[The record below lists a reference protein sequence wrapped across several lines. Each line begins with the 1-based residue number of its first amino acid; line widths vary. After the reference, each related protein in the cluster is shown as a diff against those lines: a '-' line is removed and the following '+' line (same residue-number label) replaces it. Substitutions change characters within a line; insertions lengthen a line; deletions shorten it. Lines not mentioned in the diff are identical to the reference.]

1 MMDEERG
8 FNENEVLPYNTEA
21 EQTVLGAI
29 MIDPSLI
36 TTAAAKLKP
45 DSFYVQMHKDIFET
59 LLDMFN
65 ASRPMEPLL
74 ILDELRNRGVFKEE
88 DEKDYLLTM
97 AQTASSVSNISYY
110 VNIIE
115 EKSALR
121 NILKTCSEVSALCY
135 KGGVK
140 ASDILDEAERRIYNI
155 TRGRQ
160 NVDLENLRDV
170 VENEADRISEL
181 VTDTTGKFE
190 PVKTGISSYD
200 NIIGG
205 MNKSDLVILAARP
218 GMGKTALA
226 LNIAYNVAMSPR
238 YNPKKSVVF
247 FSLEMSSAQLAQRII
262 SSACMIDHG
271 VLQRGALSEDE
282 WRLLV
287 EFQKERLFGTRF
299 LISDDSMASITDM
312 KAKIR
317 RVENVGLVVVDY
329 LQLMGGNNP
338 DRVREIS
345 EITRSFK
352 IMAKEFDI
360 PILLLSQLSRAI
372 SKRDDKTP
380 QLSDLRDSGSIEQ
393 DADLVMFIDRPD
405 ASNPDA
411 KRKNEADLYIQKNR
425 HGQTGRLTLA
435 WDGKHTTFRAID
447 TTIDE

>member
-1 MMDEERG
+1 
-8 FNENEVLPYNTEA
+8 
-21 EQTVLGAI
+21 

-36 TTAAAKLKP
+36 GTAAAKLSP
-45 DSFYVQMHKDIFET
+45 ASFYVEAHRDIFET
-59 LLDMFN
+59 LMDMFN
-65 ASRPMEPLL
+65 TSRPMEPLL
-74 ILDELRNRGVFKEE
+74 ILDELRSRGLFKEP

-97 AQTASSVSNISYY
+97 AQTASTITNISYY
-110 VNIIE
+110 ISIVE
-115 EKSALR
+115 EKSCLR
-121 NILKTCSEVSALCY
+121 NILKTCTDVSALCY
-135 KGGVK
+135 QNKPV
-140 ASDILDEAERRIYNI
+140 SDVLDEAERRIYNI

-170 VENEADRISEL
+170 VESEADRISEF

-190 PVKTGISSYD
+190 PVKTGIASYD

-205 MNKSDLVILAARP
+205 MNKSDLIILAARP
-218 GMGKTALA
+218 GMGKTAFA
-226 LNIAYNVAMSPR
+226 LNIAYNVATSSR

-271 VLQRGALSEDE
+271 VLQKGTLSEDE

-287 EFQKERLFGTRF
+287 EFQKERLLGTRF
-299 LISDDSMASITDM
+299 LISDNSLTTITEM

-317 RVENVGLVVVDY
+317 RIDDVGLVVVDY
-329 LQLMGGNNP
+329 LQLMGGNKP
-338 DRVREIS
+338 DRVQEIT

-352 IMAKEFDI
+352 LMAKEFNV

-372 SKRDDKTP
+372 SKREDKTP